1 MNSQLTNTQP
11 AGTWTSRLY
20 ESELDLLQMQNLLME
35 GRSKTDDWRYPHVG
49 DLIFWFFM
57 VTCHLTPQ
65 EFIRLWHD
73 VDGKLI
79 GYAILGEDPTF
90 DCQVLPQYEGRGI
103 EAEAL
108 DWAEGR
114 VNELEKADAKQWG
127 GRLVSGARQD
137 DVRRIA
143 FLEEHGFRRGEYAEV
158 NMICALDGVISDP
171 VIPAGYQVRSF
182 AGESELTQRA
192 AAHREVWHPWTVGNV
207 SDDDYAAFMRLPSY
221 DPQLDVVAVTP
232 DGIIAAYVNGWI
244 DPINRVGDFGPVG
257 ALPIYRRQGLT
268 KAVLLECMRR
278 MQNLGMDRVSV
289 STGVSNEPGLRL
301 YGSVGFEVENEYHE
315 YVKE

>member
-1 MNSQLTNTQP
+1 
-11 AGTWTSRLY
+11 
-20 ESELDLLQMQNLLME
+20 LLQMQNLLME
-35 GRSKTDDWRYPHVG
+35 GRSKTNDWRYPHVG

-57 VTCHLTPQ
+57 VSCHLTPHD
-65 EFIRLWHD
+65 FIRLWHD
-73 VDGKLI
+73 GDAKLI
-79 GYAILGEDPTF
+79 GYAILGEDPSF
-90 DCQVLPQYEGRGI
+90 DPQVLPEYEWTGI

-108 DWAEGR
+108 AWAHGR
-114 VNELEKADAKQWG
+114 VNELRKIDAKQWG

-143 FLEEHGFRRGEYAEV
+143 FLEEHGFKRGDYAEV
-158 NMICALDGVISDP
+158 NMICALDGVIPDSI
-171 VIPAGYQVRSF
+171 VPAGYQVRSF
-182 AGESELTQRA
+182 SGESELTQRA
-192 AAHREVWHPWTVGNV
+192 AAQREVWHPWTVGNV
-207 SDDDYAAFMRLPSY
+207 SDNDYAAFIRLPGY

-232 DGIIAAYVNGWI
+232 DGTVAAYVNGWI

-257 ALPIYRRQGLT
+257 ALSAHRRQGLT